1 MLKQRHARGRFRPL
15 WTEVLQDIDSRCR
28 LAIAS
33 FEAVREEAPPDR
45 DMDFYIKQAYQ
56 LISDCRQSTI
66 LQAPEKKDSRF
77 QPAPELP
84 PPSWAR

>member
-1 MLKQRHARGRFRPL
+1 MLK
-15 WTEVLQDIDSRCR
+15 DIESKCR

-33 FEAVREEAPPDR
+33 FEAVREEAPPER

-66 LQAPEKKDSRF
+66 LQNTETDSRF

-84 PPSWAR
+84 PPSWAK